1 LYKIYP
7 KFIFLPISITVS
19 IDILVF
25 LVRAGVVV
33 LVSFE
38 SLLSLIYTVVNNA
51 VVLVD
56 VVVVVVVVVDVV
68 DVVVVFDEFES
79 ASAVSFICI
88 VKKKIQKY
96 ANNLINFQ

>member
-1 LYKIYP
+1 M
-7 KFIFLPISITVS
+7 TVS

-33 LVSFE
+33 LVTFE

-56 VVVVVVVVVDVV
+56 VVVVVVVVVVDVV
-68 DVVVVFDEFES
+68 DVVVFDKFEA

-96 ANNLINFQ
+96 VNNLINFQ